1 MSDGAAAPTTSYGSV
16 RAPRRDG
23 DPGAPTTLLVARHGR
38 TPNTEAGRFAGRDGE
53 DPALSATGEQ
63 DAARLGA
70 VVAAFGGPGSVLP
83 DVPRPTAV
91 VASPMRRTRQ
101 TAQVAAA
108 ALGLR
113 ADEVTLDD
121 GWVEASF
128 GSWENLTYGEIVDRF
143 PQDLAAWQG
152 SMTVAPHGGDALTD
166 VMARVRGA
174 RQRLVAGHP
183 GECVLVVTHATCVRA
198 VVHEALG
205 CGDEGMWRTRVTPA
219 ALTVVRY
226 WRDGGVEVAAVNATA
241 HLAGA

>member
-1 MSDGAAAPTTSYGSV
+1 VSSGAAAPTTSYGSV
-16 RAPRRDG
+16 RAPRRG
-23 DPGAPTTLLVARHGR
+23 EPGLPTTLLVVRHGR

-53 DPALSATGEQ
+53 DPALSSLGEQ

-70 VVAAFGGPGSVLP
+70 VVAGLGGPDAVLP

-101 TAQVAAA
+101 TAQVVAG
-108 ALGLR
+108 ALGLGR
-113 ADEVTLDD
+113 DDVALDA

-128 GSWENLTYGEIVDRF
+128 GTWENLTYGEIAGRF
-143 PQDLAAWQG
+143 PDDLAAWQG
-152 SMTVAPHGGDALTD
+152 SMTAAPHGGDALAD
-166 VMARVRGA
+166 VMARVRDA
-174 RQRLVAGHP
+174 RTALVAARP
-183 GECVLVVTHATCVRA
+183 GECVLVATHATCVRA

-205 CGDEGMWRTRVTPA
+205 CGDEGMWRTRITPA

-226 WRDGGVEVAAVNATA
+226 WQDGGVEVVTVNATA